1 MPKNTIPGHKQSI
14 YGLVHDQWLTSFLCL
29 RGFKNIS
36 NKFDI
41 VVIVVMH
48 VAGSGP

>member
-1 MPKNTIPGHKQSI
+1 MLKNTIPGHKQSI
-14 YGLVHDQWLTSFLCL
+14 CRLVHDQRLTSFLCL
-29 RGFKNIS
+29 RGFKYIS

-48 VAGSGP
+48 VAGCGS